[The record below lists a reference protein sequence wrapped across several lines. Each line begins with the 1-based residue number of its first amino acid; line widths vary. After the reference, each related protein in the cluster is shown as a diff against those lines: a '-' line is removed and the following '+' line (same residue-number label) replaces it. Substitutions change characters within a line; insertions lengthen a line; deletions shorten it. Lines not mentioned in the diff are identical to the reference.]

1 MAGWL
6 DVRPV
11 VASHAPWELGVG
23 LCEDYAGGVS
33 EAVPVPEAPIELP
46 AEPPLPSSEA
56 VVAVPVVP
64 GPARKKAPFWAK
76 WPDDKLLDLR
86 MSDLGLTIEGGAL
99 QKRLDE
105 LNQELAERGITF
117 RPHFWLSDEWFTPDG
132 VPGVAI
138 PFYLAHPR
146 LARLEREQMLEVE
159 GGTPS
164 WCMRILR
171 HEAGHAIDHAYML
184 HRRRRRQALF
194 GSSSIPYPEFYTPKP
209 YSRSFVLHIDNWYAQ
224 SHPDEDFA
232 ETFAVWLNPRS
243 DWRRRYQDW
252 PALKKLEYMDELM
265 REIATAPPLVGK
277 RKTVD
282 PLHRIRRTLRQ
293 HYKRKAEHYGL
304 DYPDFYDRDLRRL
317 FPGPVE
323 GVRTV
328 PASRFINRIRRDVRR
343 TVAAWTG
350 VYQYTIDQVLEE
362 MAERCDELQLRFGA
376 GSEDRTRSD
385 FIVVLTVQTMNYLH
399 SGRHR
404 VAL

>member
-1 MAGWL
+1 M
-6 DVRPV
+6 VN
-11 VASHAPWELGVG
+11 
-23 LCEDYAGGVS
+23 
-33 EAVPVPEAPIELP
+33 EAVPEPLDPPAPVSAPP
-46 AEPPLPSSEA
+46 AGAPQDTPSRPRRKTPL
-56 VVAVPVVP
+56 
-64 GPARKKAPFWAK
+64 WAK
-76 WPDDKLLDLR
+76 WSDDKLLDLR
-86 MSDLGLTIEGGAL
+86 MSELDLSIDGSAL
-99 QKRLDE
+99 QKRIGDLE
-105 LNQELAERGITF
+105 AELAERAMVF

-132 VPGVAI
+132 VPGIAI

-146 LARLEREQMLEVE
+146 LARLEREEMLEVE

-171 HEAGHAIDHAYML
+171 HELGHAIDNAYML
-184 HRRRRRQALF
+184 RRRRRRQALF
-194 GSSSIPYPEFYTPKP
+194 GSSSIDYPEFYTPKP

-243 DWRRRYQDW
+243 DWRRRYHDW

-265 REIATAPPLVGK
+265 KEIGSQPPLVGK
-277 RKTVD
+277 RATVD
-282 PLHRIRRTLRQ
+282 PLHRLRRTLRQ
-293 HYKRKAEHYGL
+293 HYKRKAEHYAL

-317 FPGPVE
+317 FPQPAE
-323 GVRTV
+323 DARTV
-328 PASRFINRIRRDVRR
+328 PASRFINRIRKEVRR
-343 TVAAWTG
+343 TVSAWTG

-362 MAERCDELQLRFGA
+362 MAERCDELQLRFVPGA
-376 GSEDRTRSD
+376 EERTRAD